1 MFYDDNIDKVFE
13 ASVEAVEEAIVS
25 SLYHAET
32 THGIRGRTAVS
43 LRDFAGKKIVLY
55 FYPKDNAPGCTRQE

>member
-43 LRDFAGKKIVLY
+43 LRDFL
-55 FYPKDNAPGCTRQE
+55 NA